1 MAPYH
6 PVEDWSYTVDGRV
19 VKVTIATTDDD
30 AYPSGWRYAL
40 HYGTIDGET
49 VLRYDNAHEET
60 KGHEKHVGDTVE
72 QIDFPGMTALYERF
86 LGRIREDFDD
96 LPR

>member
-6 PVEDWSYTVDGRV
+6 PVDDWSYTEGDKVVDV
-19 VKVTIATTDDD
+19 AIATTDDD

-40 HYGTIDGET
+40 HFGTIDGET
-49 VLRYDNAHEET
+49 ILRYDNAHEDT
-60 KGHEKHVGDTVE
+60 KGHEKHTEEGVE
-72 QIDFPGMTALYERF
+72 QIEFPGMTPLYEEF
-86 LGRIREDFDD
+86 LETVRTDLED